1 MIEKLKELVLN
12 KENEVNKVKKLKEF
26 FHLELLNREKNYNEL
41 FGNIPN
47 IVISEKNNT
56 NQITS
61 IREIP
66 KSKNKFVI
74 K

>member
-1 MIEKLKELVLN
+1 MVLN

-26 FHLELLNREKNYNEL
+26 FHLELLNREKNYNEV
-41 FGNIPN
+41 FGNVP
-47 IVISEKNNT
+47 VIMKKKESSQMSMKEV
-56 NQITS
+56 
-61 IREIP
+61 P